1 MGDLDSQRHGKI
13 VVLIHIGGFGPGGG
27 TAWLGEYIEDRHLGS
42 LLPGCYPLPVLG

>member
-13 VVLIHIGGFGPGGG
+13 VVLIHIGGSAFPPCPP
-27 TAWLGEYIEDRHLGS
+27 LGEYIEDRHLGS